1 MELKT
6 KVEKK
11 LNISENCLKVLE
23 KRYLMKD
30 KDGKIIETS
39 EGMFRRVSRYIAKAD
54 KLYGASNPEIKETEN
69 KFYESMSNFEF
80 MPNSPTLMNAGRDL
94 GQLSACFVLPI
105 GDSMESIFDAI
116 KNTAMIHKCLTAD
129 TFVKTNDGIKRL
141 KDIKKNTKIQTDE
154 GCFPVKEI
162 YNNGKQIVFEVTTN
176 RGYAIKGTAEHKL
189 LAVAENGEYIWREIG
204 DLKSGDWVAMKLCDN
219 LEGGNN
225 KLPRFKYISKP
236 ISNSGQFKAQKVN
249 LPERLTVE
257 LAELIG
263 IYIGDGSNHRD
274 GIRFSVGKDDKEM
287 VDTISRLSKTI
298 FNKKATFSLAL
309 NKNYEVAILSTVIK
323 QWFEFL
329 GITKTSSRNAKIPK
343 VIFEAS
349 EDVICAFLRGLFST
363 DGCVRKSGHITLST
377 SSTAIAEEVQTLMFY
392 IGIPT
397 HRTYFK
403 STDSFQVSICTKNG
417 FVKFK
422 EKINFLLKRK
432 KERLKKVEAFSI
444 FKRGET
450 IPNQRTHIKEW
461 YDNLDRG
468 SERYEA
474 RELFDD
480 IINRHQSRELTRQ
493 RVISVLENSAVI
505 PHFFKTIL
513 EEEHFFVKITNV
525 TPLGIMDTYDLTIPY
540 KHSYLANGFISHNSG
555 GGTGFSFSRLRP
567 KNSVVRSTGGV
578 SSGPVSFMKVFN
590 AATQAVKQGG
600 TRRGANMG
608 ILRVD
613 HPDIL
618 EFIRCKENDKE
629 ITNFNISIAVTE
641 DFMNKVIADEEYS
654 LIDPHNKKEVK
665 RLKAKEVFDLIVEL
679 SWKNGEP
686 GIIFIDRINKDNP
699 TPKLGEIESTNPC
712 VTGDTLISTEHGL
725 MRMQDIARYFRD
737 GGLRIATDDRILEIL
752 YSQKE
757 EGGVALKTKCGIT
770 FNSISRAFCSG
781 EKEVFKL
788 TTASGYE
795 LEATADHK
803 IMTNEGWV
811 KLVDLDKDK
820 HKVLIQS
827 GEGKF
832 SEDKDLPFPVI
843 NNFIGENGRR
853 SELNLP
859 SQWSREL
866 GQILGWIVGD
876 GWLREGDENCRLG
889 FTFSKEDKEI
899 LDYFKPILNNWYGYD
914 VKEVERENGVYH
926 LSYHSKYFVEFFRY
940 LGIKP
945 WQSEEKNVPKFI
957 YTAPKEAVIGF
968 LQGLFGADGTVR
980 DNPKSSSSWIAL
992 TSKSV
997 RLIKQTQQLLLNLG
1011 IKSKIYNRSRKPRE
1025 GLFLYIDKTGRQ
1037 KAYGSDGVL
1046 FELGIFGE
1054 SRERFKSL
1062 IGFLNDKK
1070 NKRLNNIIYK
1080 RFFKQK
1086 FEEKIISIENI
1097 GKHKVYDLT
1106 EPFTHSMIVNGIIT
1120 HQCGEQPLL
1129 PYESCNLGSINL
1141 AKTVCGNGK
1150 KQVDWDAL
1158 RSLVHTGVHFLDNVI
1173 DVNKFPLQEIEKM
1186 TRANRKIGL
1195 GVMGWAD
1202 MLIKLEIPYNS
1213 EEAVQLGEKIMKFI
1227 SDEARIKSQELSK
1240 KRGAFSTFKESTF
1253 AEKGSKELRNATL
1266 TTIAPTGTISII
1278 SNASSGI
1285 EPLFA
1290 LSYFRN
1296 VMDNDK
1302 LVEVNALF
1310 EEVAKR
1316 DGFYSRKLME
1326 EIAEKGSI
1334 KDIEDVPEKYKKIFV
1349 TSHDIA
1355 PLWHIRMQAV
1365 FQKYTDNAVSKTVNF
1380 SHDATKDDVKEVYM
1394 LAFKLGCKGITI
1406 YRDKSR
1412 EEQVLNISSD
1422 DSTKKETKASLV
1434 QELNEKKNVAPRPR
1448 PVVTNGTTTKVA
1460 TGCGNLYITINVDD
1474 KNLPFE
1480 VFIQM
1485 GKAGGCAASQL
1496 EAIGRL
1502 VSLALRSG
1510 VENSKIVEQLRGIRC
1525 PSPSWERSGRIFSC
1539 SDAIA
1544 RVLELR
1550 LGNGKMHHQEEA
1562 LEKHSPHT
1570 MIEDKLG
1577 TVVGVCPDCG
1587 AALRHEE
1594 GCVVCRSCGYSKC

>member
-11 LNISENCLKVLE
+11 SNISENCLKVLE
-23 KRYLMKD
+23 KRYLIKD
-30 KDGKIIETS
+30 TDGKVTETP

-54 KLYGASNPEIKETEN
+54 KLYGSSNLEIKETEN

-80 MPNSPTLMNAGRDL
+80 MPNSPTLMNAGKDL
-94 GQLSACFVLPI
+94 GQLSACFVLPV

-116 KNTAMIHKCLTAD
+116 KNTAMIHK
-129 TFVKTNDGIKRL
+129 
-141 KDIKKNTKIQTDE
+141 
-154 GCFPVKEI
+154 
-162 YNNGKQIVFEVTTN
+162 
-176 RGYAIKGTAEHKL
+176 
-189 LAVAENGEYIWREIG
+189 
-204 DLKSGDWVAMKLCDN
+204 
-219 LEGGNN
+219 
-225 KLPRFKYISKP
+225 
-236 ISNSGQFKAQKVN
+236 
-249 LPERLTVE
+249 
-257 LAELIG
+257 
-263 IYIGDGSNHRD
+263 
-274 GIRFSVGKDDKEM
+274 
-287 VDTISRLSKTI
+287 
-298 FNKKATFSLAL
+298 
-309 NKNYEVAILSTVIK
+309 
-323 QWFEFL
+323 
-329 GITKTSSRNAKIPK
+329 
-343 VIFEAS
+343 
-349 EDVICAFLRGLFST
+349 
-363 DGCVRKSGHITLST
+363 
-377 SSTAIAEEVQTLMFY
+377 
-392 IGIPT
+392 
-397 HRTYFK
+397 
-403 STDSFQVSICTKNG
+403 
-417 FVKFK
+417 
-422 EKINFLLKRK
+422 
-432 KERLKKVEAFSI
+432 
-444 FKRGET
+444 
-450 IPNQRTHIKEW
+450 
-461 YDNLDRG
+461 
-468 SERYEA
+468 
-474 RELFDD
+474 
-480 IINRHQSRELTRQ
+480 
-493 RVISVLENSAVI
+493 
-505 PHFFKTIL
+505 
-513 EEEHFFVKITNV
+513 
-525 TPLGIMDTYDLTIPY
+525 
-540 KHSYLANGFISHNSG
+540 SG

-654 LIDPHNKKEVK
+654 LIDPHNKKELK
-665 RLKAKEVFDLIVEL
+665 KLKAKEVFDLIVEL

-712 VTGDTLISTEHGL
+712 
-725 MRMQDIARYFRD
+725 
-737 GGLRIATDDRILEIL
+737 
-752 YSQKE
+752 
-757 EGGVALKTKCGIT
+757 
-770 FNSISRAFCSG
+770 
-781 EKEVFKL
+781 
-788 TTASGYE
+788 
-795 LEATADHK
+795 
-803 IMTNEGWV
+803 
-811 KLVDLDKDK
+811 
-820 HKVLIQS
+820 
-827 GEGKF
+827 
-832 SEDKDLPFPVI
+832 
-843 NNFIGENGRR
+843 
-853 SELNLP
+853 
-859 SQWSREL
+859 
-866 GQILGWIVGD
+866 
-876 GWLREGDENCRLG
+876 
-889 FTFSKEDKEI
+889 
-899 LDYFKPILNNWYGYD
+899 
-914 VKEVERENGVYH
+914 
-926 LSYHSKYFVEFFRY
+926 
-940 LGIKP
+940 
-945 WQSEEKNVPKFI
+945 
-957 YTAPKEAVIGF
+957 
-968 LQGLFGADGTVR
+968 
-980 DNPKSSSSWIAL
+980 
-992 TSKSV
+992 
-997 RLIKQTQQLLLNLG
+997 
-1011 IKSKIYNRSRKPRE
+1011 
-1025 GLFLYIDKTGRQ
+1025 
-1037 KAYGSDGVL
+1037 
-1046 FELGIFGE
+1046 
-1054 SRERFKSL
+1054 
-1062 IGFLNDKK
+1062 
-1070 NKRLNNIIYK
+1070 
-1080 RFFKQK
+1080 
-1086 FEEKIISIENI
+1086 
-1097 GKHKVYDLT
+1097 
-1106 EPFTHSMIVNGIIT
+1106 
-1120 HQCGEQPLL
+1120 GEQPLL
-1129 PYESCNLGSINL
+1129 PFESCNLGSINL

-1158 RSLVHTGVHFLDNVI
+1158 EELVHTGVHFLDNVI
-1173 DVNKFPLQEIEKM
+1173 DMNKFPLQEIEKM
-1186 TRANRKIGL
+1186 TKANRKIGL

-1227 SDEARIKSQELSK
+1227 FDEARVKSQELSR
-1240 KRGAFSTFKESTF
+1240 KRGAFSNFKESTF
-1253 AEKGSKELRNATL
+1253 SEKGLKELRNATL

-1290 LSYFRN
+1290 LSYYRN

-1302 LVEVNALF
+1302 LIEVNTLF

-1334 KDIEDVPEKYKKIFV
+1334 RDIEDVPEKYKKIFV

-1380 SHDATKDDVKEVYM
+1380 PHDATKDEVREVYM
-1394 LAFKLGCKGITI
+1394 LAFKLGCKGVTI

-1412 EEQVLNISSD
+1412 EEQVLNINTN
-1422 DSTKKETKASLV
+1422 DSTKKEVNAV
-1434 QELNEKKNVAPRPR
+1434 ELIDKKSVAPRPR

-1525 PSPSWERSGRIFSC
+1525 PSPSWEKSGRIFSC

>member
-11 LNISENCLKVLE
+11 LNISENCFKVLE

-30 KDGKIIETS
+30 KDGKVIETP

-54 KLYGASNPEIKETEN
+54 KLYGASGLEIKETEN
-69 KFYESMSNFEF
+69 EFYEIMSNFKF
-80 MPNSPTLMNAGRDL
+80 MPNSPTLMNAGKDL

-116 KNTAMIHKCLTAD
+116 KNTAMIHK
-129 TFVKTNDGIKRL
+129 
-141 KDIKKNTKIQTDE
+141 
-154 GCFPVKEI
+154 
-162 YNNGKQIVFEVTTN
+162 
-176 RGYAIKGTAEHKL
+176 
-189 LAVAENGEYIWREIG
+189 
-204 DLKSGDWVAMKLCDN
+204 
-219 LEGGNN
+219 
-225 KLPRFKYISKP
+225 
-236 ISNSGQFKAQKVN
+236 
-249 LPERLTVE
+249 
-257 LAELIG
+257 
-263 IYIGDGSNHRD
+263 
-274 GIRFSVGKDDKEM
+274 
-287 VDTISRLSKTI
+287 
-298 FNKKATFSLAL
+298 
-309 NKNYEVAILSTVIK
+309 
-323 QWFEFL
+323 
-329 GITKTSSRNAKIPK
+329 
-343 VIFEAS
+343 
-349 EDVICAFLRGLFST
+349 
-363 DGCVRKSGHITLST
+363 
-377 SSTAIAEEVQTLMFY
+377 
-392 IGIPT
+392 
-397 HRTYFK
+397 
-403 STDSFQVSICTKNG
+403 
-417 FVKFK
+417 
-422 EKINFLLKRK
+422 
-432 KERLKKVEAFSI
+432 
-444 FKRGET
+444 
-450 IPNQRTHIKEW
+450 
-461 YDNLDRG
+461 
-468 SERYEA
+468 
-474 RELFDD
+474 
-480 IINRHQSRELTRQ
+480 
-493 RVISVLENSAVI
+493 
-505 PHFFKTIL
+505 
-513 EEEHFFVKITNV
+513 
-525 TPLGIMDTYDLTIPY
+525 
-540 KHSYLANGFISHNSG
+540 SG

-665 RLKAKEVFDLIVEL
+665 KIKAKEVFDLIVEL

-712 VTGDTLISTEHGL
+712 VTGDTRVSTEHGL
-725 MRMQDIARYFRD
+725 MRMKDIVRYFGE
-737 GGLRIATDDRILEIL
+737 GGLRIATDDRIPEIL

-757 EGGVALKTKCGIT
+757 EGGIALKTKCGIT

-781 EKEVFKL
+781 NKEVFKL
-788 TTASGYE
+788 TTISGYE

-811 KLVDLDKDK
+811 KLIDLDKEK
-820 HKVLIQS
+820 HKALLQS

-843 NNFIGENGRR
+843 NDFIGDNGKR
-853 SELNLP
+853 SRLNLP
-859 SQWSREL
+859 SQWSKEL
-866 GQILGWIVGD
+866 GQILGWVVGD
-876 GWLREGDENCRLG
+876 GWLREGDKDCRLG
-889 FTFSKEDKEI
+889 LTFSEDDRAI
-899 LDYFKPILNNWYGYD
+899 LDYLKPILNNWYGYD
-914 VKEVERENGVYH
+914 IKEVKRENGVYH

-945 WQSEEKNVPKFI
+945 WQSDEKDIPKFI
-957 YTAPKEAVIGF
+957 YTAPKETVVGF
-968 LQGLFGADGTVR
+968 LQGLFSADGTA
-980 DNPKSSSSWIAL
+980 NYKEHHSSY
-992 TSKSV
+992 V
-997 RLIKQTQQLLLNLG
+997 RLTAKSLKLLKDTQLLLLNLG
-1011 IKSKIYNRSRKPRE
+1011 IKSRIYNRCRKGRYGFEYTNKNGEAKKYYLDGICYELEISR
-1025 GLFLYIDKTGRQ
+1025 D
-1037 KAYGSDGVL
+1037 SVL
-1046 FELGIFGE
+1046 RFFEDV
-1054 SRERFKSL
+1054 
-1062 IGFLNDKK
+1062 GFLCNKHEQKVRKFYGK
-1070 NKRLNNIIYK
+1070 NYYK
-1080 RFFKQK
+1080 DK
-1086 FEEKIISIENI
+1086 FEEEVKSIEKI
-1097 GKHKVYDLT
+1097 GEKEVYDLT
-1106 EPFTHSMIVNGIIT
+1106 ENRSNSFICNGLCISN
-1120 HQCGEQPLL
+1120 CGEQPLL
-1129 PYESCNLGSINL
+1129 PFESCNLGSINL
-1141 AKTVCGNGK
+1141 SKVVSENDRK
-1150 KQVDWDAL
+1150 EIDWQKLKD
-1158 RSLVHTGVHFLDNVI
+1158 LVHAGVHFLDNVI
-1173 DVNKFPLQEIEKM
+1173 DMNKFPLEEIEKM
-1186 TRANRKIGL
+1186 TKANRKIGL

-1202 MLIKLEIPYNS
+1202 MLIKLEVPYNS

-1227 SDEARIKSQELSK
+1227 SDEARVKSQELSRNK
-1240 KRGAFSTFKESTF
+1240 GAFSSFKDSIF
-1253 AEKGSKELRNATL
+1253 AKEGASELRNATL

-1278 SNASSGI
+1278 SDTSSGI

-1290 LSYFRN
+1290 LSYYRN

-1302 LVEVNALF
+1302 LVEVNTLF

-1334 KDIEDVPEKYKKIFV
+1334 KDIEDVPEKYRKIFV

-1380 SHDATKDDVKEVYM
+1380 SHDATKDDVREVYM
-1394 LAFKLGCKGITI
+1394 LAFKLGCKGVTI

-1412 EEQVLNISSD
+1412 EEQVLNISSN
-1422 DSTKKETKASLV
+1422 DSTKKEVKASSAPDD
-1434 QELNEKKNVAPRPR
+1434 LNEKKSVAPRPR

-1474 KNLPFE
+1474 RSLPFE

-1510 VENSKIVEQLRGIRC
+1510 VENNKIVEQLRGIRC
-1525 PSPSWERSGRIFSC
+1525 PSPSWEKSGRIFSC